1 MGKGANIALNAN
13 HEHLGLYLNPTLTY
27 LITVY
32 AVTGIC
38 RYWESDSVQSYRNP
52 TDCMKF
58 ERVLRVT
65 EGVESMKEF

>member
-1 MGKGANIALNAN
+1 M
-13 HEHLGLYLNPTLTY
+13 
-27 LITVY
+27 Y

-38 RYWESDSVQSYRNP
+38 RYLESDSVQSYRNP

-65 EGVESMKEF
+65 EGVEKIGIRKEKNRIQVTSFVFKSIQIIEK

>member
-1 MGKGANIALNAN
+1 MSIVQSERFC
-13 HEHLGLYLNPTLTY
+13 EHLGLYLNPISTN
-27 LITVY
+27 LIAVY

-38 RYWESDSVQSYRNP
+38 RYWESDSVQSYQNP

-65 EGVESMKEF
+65 EGVESMREF

>member
-1 MGKGANIALNAN
+1 MVSIVAWNAN
-13 HEHLGLYLNPTLTY
+13 GEHIGLYLNPILTY
-27 LITVY
+27 LIAVY

-38 RYWESDSVQSYRNP
+38 RYWESDSVQSYQNP

-65 EGVESMKEF
+65 EGVESMREF